1 VRPGL
6 LASARSKEN
15 AVTALEIELVPCLS
29 DNYAYLVHDASKG
42 LTAVVDPSEA
52 PPVERALARRGWT
65 LTHIL
70 NTHHHFDHTG
80 GNIPLKEAFGAEIV
94 GPGKDAGRFAG
105 LDTGVDESSGWRFG
119 DRAVRVMEIPA
130 HTSSHIA
137 FIVDGAAFTGDTMF
151 AMGCGRLFEGT
162 PAMMWASLSKLM
174 TLPDSTR
181 VYCGHEYTQSNGRFA
196 LTLEPGNAALV
207 ARMKEVDSARAQGQ
221 PTIPSTIGLEK
232 KTNPFLRPNSAEIR
246 KTLGMETASD
256 VDVFAETR
264 RRKDN
269 F

>member
-1 VRPGL
+1 M
-6 LASARSKEN
+6 
-15 AVTALEIELVPCLS
+15 TALQIELVACLS
-29 DNYAYLVHDASKG
+29 DNYAYLVHDSQRN
-42 LTAVVDPSEA
+42 LTAVVDPSE
-52 PPVERALARRGWT
+52 PEPVKQALARRGWT

-80 GNIPLKEAFGAEIV
+80 GNLPLKEQFGAQIV
-94 GPGKDAGRFAG
+94 GPEKDRERIPGIDVGVVEGKAWTFGGRTVPV
-105 LDTGVDESSGWRFG
+105 L
-119 DRAVRVMEIPA
+119 EIPA
-130 HTSSHIA
+130 HTRAHIA
-137 FIVDGAAFTGDTMF
+137 FVFDDAVFTGDTLF

-174 TLPDSTR
+174 ALPDATR

-207 ARMKEVDSARAQGQ
+207 ARTKEVDGMRAKNA

-232 KTNPFLRPNSAEIR
+232 QTNPFLRPASREIR
-246 KTLGMETASD
+246 HSLGLIHADD

-264 RRKDN
+264 KRKDN